1 MKKIKTIIALMV
13 AFAALGVFADDSAP
27 FFLNTAKGTRIAKKT
42 EFISY
47 STEWDNGSSVRV
59 TADGATLKEAVA
71 PASGDVAWD
80 GAKASLGLHTLTHVS
95 GGKTLTAQ
103 FTVLGDDV
111 AVHSGVLK
119 SSEIWDTNKVHL
131 VTGVITVPSGV
142 SLTINSGAVVKFMP
156 GMSLTV
162 VSGGSCTASGAIFTH
177 VNDDTIGGDTLMD
190 EDSTEPKMGEYTIT
204 GNVIDNDATEY
215 RYSPPQTLTSNI
227 SSDTRLRGYRTYI
240 VSNSVTVASGA
251 KLTLQPGTVLKFNS
265 GCSLTV
271 NGTLDAK
278 GTRAAPIIFTSLK
291 DDEHGGDTN
300 GDGDKTYAQPG
311 DWHQI
316 TGSGTVSLNYCQVL
330 WCSQQNN
337 QGGLYPQGGNWTFDN
352 SIIAHCEYD
361 CMRSYGGTFTARNS
375 IFSDSSMGVAP
386 SSGTCKFINCIFYDL
401 TTAVRWGAGSYYNCI
416 FSKIYQDIIDTKF
429 YSSTVGSPFAN
440 CCFYNPEG
448 TGDHAD
454 AKVGKNGN
462 IWGDPLFVDPD
473 NGDFRIS
480 AGSPCVDAGNG
491 DFAPETDYYGQPR
504 MDVKNVTDT
513 GIANAER
520 ICPDIGIYE
529 VPGMVAVP
537 VPDLAVMSVSAP
549 AEAVSGESITVTY
562 VVTNRGKAILT
573 GTIRDIVRF
582 RGVDAALGGQV
593 VAAEA
598 VSQTYSLSVGGAC
611 AEVSATVNVPALKP
625 GNWVVSVM
633 VNAERD
639 IYEGISANNTADAL
653 GETRISSLSFEAG
666 GIQTVSVASHS
677 TAVAA
682 VNGLSAAG
690 GAIVAM
696 LPAGV
701 SFYAAVGYVPSI
713 GQSDVIG
720 TALADGRTALFL
732 PPHQA
737 DELVYVTLVNESGE
751 KVDIQ
756 LEALISSEGLEV
768 SKPSDVEITE
778 KGPNV
783 IASLILPSS
792 IRDGRIY
799 AAYVEYSNTGDKD
812 ADMPIFTVKRTS
824 GNAKFSAS
832 SKGAFSAEAL
842 NLVGLAPSAPRGKLK
857 PGESGRI
864 TFYILT
870 SGTLGVSLDMVTE
883 KSTSV
888 LNGFESIS
896 AYCAGMSAAA
906 TRLCARDGVEP
917 GFTEIL
923 AQALNEKR
931 GVGGAAVSGT
941 LRHLITRMPLSDYMI
956 ALMAT
961 NDNSIVSAVKT
972 DKNGAFS
979 LSTSESGDYALTII
993 GVQNYE
999 TPIYSL
1005 SDADVNGETIYAVPH
1020 SSLSGMAYIDGSLE
1034 PVARVKVTLDNV
1046 ATEKIEDYVVETL
1059 DDGRY
1064 VFNGIVDGDYILS
1077 AYPVQSWCM
1086 VTSTVFTVTNGVSYS
1101 KNICYTEKGV
1111 KVRGIVT
1118 DIDTGLSVT
1127 NVLVALTLE
1136 DGSDP
1141 IGATSD
1147 GDGNFEIEGLPAGK
1161 YTLAVASDRYVLDGL
1176 PTVDISGESDITLPV
1191 SVRTKP
1197 VFSVMRPVGMVSHT
1211 TAFVLLGS
1219 VSSPEWDFDGD
1230 GIVDSKEL
1238 QPTYTYTVAGKYDV
1252 KLSYV
1257 DDNGVRRTCIAA
1269 DGVEVLDKFEN
1280 KLTSNGVVLTAG
1292 CGVTVE
1298 NVSTNSLV
1306 LVGSIAGNYKVGT
1319 VIGME
1324 SGTQG
1329 GFIRKIISIRSVSGN
1344 RYEFEVEPAS
1354 LDDLFDE
1361 YFYSTDFSF
1370 TEAQVAYA
1378 LRASMAKVMTKSV
1391 TAPTGNRH
1399 DIDIGVTIDKFD
1411 PVTIT
1416 IGGSGTSLTHYSDPV
1431 AGSQICYRRNGKK
1444 VEVYSVKNSYVA
1456 KIPISVAVELASR
1469 EKKLKKAKRLFN
1481 WNGCANGPGFW
1492 GPWGLYFSIDC
1503 DYGVEGS
1510 VTAEGAI
1517 SGDFSLTAL
1526 SINEIRREN
1535 DKKETNKVIDRS
1547 FSDAGFS
1554 VKSLS
1559 GTLSAEVD
1567 AYVIVGVYAS
1577 WLKAIGRIGGGVK
1590 VGMTF
1595 GAEQDLAYDFGENIL
1610 DGEFSSTF
1618 RLTSSLYGTIAG
1630 SASLLRVRD
1639 AKKLAGEIPWRL
1651 EWQGSAELGKIGFTT
1666 SGDDLTVNFGCKNP
1680 QMEAA
1685 GFLLGW
1691 LDGIEIGTAGH
1702 VWSFGDMSFGTG
1714 ANVTHKYAE
1723 EGEYT
1728 VRMGAVCAFPSSFL
1742 SLSPFAKTTSA
1753 KVRVYDDRPPEP
1765 QEPTDQGR
1773 QNPKQSCDPNE
1784 MNGPEGVGEQRFV
1797 KPGDWMTYTVYFENK
1812 AEADVPAQEVYVTNP
1827 LSPYLDWST
1836 FEMMDVAFGNQ
1847 VESGLTGKKN
1857 GTITVVQNGTE
1868 DQVQINVALD
1878 QTKGEAKWYLRSWS
1892 PNRSDYNYWPEDGAG
1907 FLPPNNPETHC
1918 GEGHL
1923 TYRIK
1928 LRDDAPAGL
1937 VITNSATI
1945 VFDYNEPITTD
1956 PAWWN
1961 TIAKTV
1967 DVDCDGGLTLDDLVV
1982 GLPFGELSNPE
1993 PREGYIFEGWY
2004 TGKNGTGIRVTAD
2017 TIVTADMIS
2026 LYPHWTCVTYTIR
2039 YLNTKDAEN
2048 TNPGSFTIEDEIAF
2062 APLSDVEGWKFTG
2075 WQPASISRGS
2085 TGAVTVTAQWSEIK
2099 PELGKG
2105 DYRVA
2110 GDELVGTAP
2119 ENAASV
2125 YDGYIYLDNVVMGT
2139 IQAKVSKPKL
2149 NKKLGVTTAKTSVA
2163 IQLTGEKKITLK
2175 GELDLDIGEF
2185 IATDKKSDRTLTL
2198 KFGLDGIYG
2207 TFGKYEIDG
2216 VRNFFSS
2223 KDKDE
2228 KSAAEEILEPYL
2240 GGYSMICDGGILS
2253 VTIAKKGKATVKGT
2267 YNGEKVSAK
2276 AQALIGEEMIC
2287 IPVIY
2292 SKKSVNLAFTIWLPI
2307 DGGNAE
2313 IIGLDGAVIGK
2324 AGTLVNGAKF
2334 NIEGDITE
2342 LIPDAIEVIKG
2353 YAVLPDG
2360 ESVSDSGKKWVVAD
2374 GVKAAK
2380 VTYKKGDP
2388 EPDIAPGKKGQEI
2401 ANASGLKLTYK
2412 SKDGSFTGSFT
2423 VYAIEKNKLKKHKA
2437 TVAGVLIDGI
2447 GYGTATI
2454 KKIGT
2459 WAIAIK

>member
-1 MKKIKTIIALMV
+1 MH
-13 AFAALGVFADDSAP
+13 
-27 FFLNTAKGTRIAKKT
+27 FLNETNRAK
-42 EFISY
+42 E
-47 STEWDNGSSVRV
+47 E
-59 TADGATLKEAVA
+59 
-71 PASGDVAWD
+71 
-80 GAKASLGLHTLTHVS
+80 
-95 GGKTLTAQ
+95 
-103 FTVLGDDV
+103 
-111 AVHSGVLK
+111 
-119 SSEIWDTNKVHL
+119 
-131 VTGVITVPSGV
+131 
-142 SLTINSGAVVKFMP
+142 
-156 GMSLTV
+156 
-162 VSGGSCTASGAIFTH
+162 
-177 VNDDTIGGDTLMD
+177 
-190 EDSTEPKMGEYTIT
+190 
-204 GNVIDNDATEY
+204 
-215 RYSPPQTLTSNI
+215 
-227 SSDTRLRGYRTYI
+227 
-240 VSNSVTVASGA
+240 
-251 KLTLQPGTVLKFNS
+251 
-265 GCSLTV
+265 
-271 NGTLDAK
+271 
-278 GTRAAPIIFTSLK
+278 
-291 DDEHGGDTN
+291 
-300 GDGDKTYAQPG
+300 
-311 DWHQI
+311 
-316 TGSGTVSLNYCQVL
+316 
-330 WCSQQNN
+330 
-337 QGGLYPQGGNWTFDN
+337 
-352 SIIAHCEYD
+352 
-361 CMRSYGGTFTARNS
+361 
-375 IFSDSSMGVAP
+375 
-386 SSGTCKFINCIFYDL
+386 
-401 TTAVRWGAGSYYNCI
+401 
-416 FSKIYQDIIDTKF
+416 
-429 YSSTVGSPFAN
+429 
-440 CCFYNPEG
+440 
-448 TGDHAD
+448 
-454 AKVGKNGN
+454 
-462 IWGDPLFVDPD
+462 
-473 NGDFRIS
+473 
-480 AGSPCVDAGNG
+480 
-491 DFAPETDYYGQPR
+491 
-504 MDVKNVTDT
+504 
-513 GIANAER
+513 
-520 ICPDIGIYE
+520 
-529 VPGMVAVP
+529 
-537 VPDLAVMSVSAP
+537 
-549 AEAVSGESITVTY
+549 AEALKR
-562 VVTNRGKAILT
+562 N
-573 GTIRDIVRF
+573 DIN
-582 RGVDAALGGQV
+582 
-593 VAAEA
+593 E
-598 VSQTYSLSVGGAC
+598 
-611 AEVSATVNVPALKP
+611 
-625 GNWVVSVM
+625 
-633 VNAERD
+633 
-639 IYEGISANNTADAL
+639 
-653 GETRISSLSFEAG
+653 
-666 GIQTVSVASHS
+666 
-677 TAVAA
+677 
-682 VNGLSAAG
+682 
-690 GAIVAM
+690 
-696 LPAGV
+696 
-701 SFYAAVGYVPSI
+701 
-713 GQSDVIG
+713 
-720 TALADGRTALFL
+720 FL
-732 PPHQA
+732 R
-737 DELVYVTLVNESGE
+737 LVNESGE

-783 IASLILPSS
+783 TASLILPSS

-812 ADMPIFTVKRTS
+812 ADMPIFTIRRTS

-896 AYCAGMSAAA
+896 DYCAGMSAAA
-906 TRLCARDGVEP
+906 TRLCVRDGVEP

-931 GVGGAAVSGT
+931 GAGGAAVSGT

-956 ALMAT
+956 ALTAT

-979 LSTSESGDYALTII
+979 LSASESGDYAITII

-1005 SDADVNGETIYAVPH
+1005 TDTDVNGETIYAVPY
-1020 SSLSGMAYIDGSLE
+1020 SSLSGMAYIDGSLD
-1034 PVARVKVTLDNV
+1034 PAARVKVTLDNV

-1101 KNICYTEKGV
+1101 KNICYTEKGI
-1111 KVRGIVT
+1111 KVSGTVT
-1118 DIDTGLSVT
+1118 DIDTGLGVT

-1211 TAFVLLGS
+1211 TAFALLGS

-1230 GIVDSKEL
+1230 GIVDSREL
-1238 QPTYTYTVAGKYDV
+1238 QPTYTYSVAGKYDV

-1257 DDNGVRRTCIAA
+1257 DDKGVRRTCIAA

-1324 SGTQG
+1324 SGTHG

-1378 LRASMAKVMTKSV
+1378 LRASMAKVMTKSA

-1416 IGGSGTSLTHYSDPV
+1416 IGGEGMSLTHYSDPV
-1431 AGSQICYRRNGKK
+1431 AGSQICYKRNGKK

-1481 WNGCANGPGFW
+1481 WNGCANGPAFW

-1503 DYGVEGS
+1503 DYGIEGS
-1510 VTAEGAI
+1510 VTAEGSI
-1517 SGDFSLTAL
+1517 SGEFSLTAL
-1526 SINEIRREN
+1526 SVNEIRRED

-1554 VKSLS
+1554 IKSLS
-1559 GTLSAEVD
+1559 GTLSAEAD

-1680 QMEAA
+1680 EMEAA

-1691 LDGIEIGTAGH
+1691 LDGFEIGTTGQ
-1702 VWSFGDMSFGTG
+1702 VWSFGDMSFGAGENTS
-1714 ANVTHKYAE
+1714 HRYAQ

-1728 VRMGAVCAFPSSFL
+1728 VRMGAVCAFPSGFL

-1836 FEMMDVAFGNQ
+1836 FEMMDAAFGNQ

-1857 GTITVVQNGTE
+1857 GTITVVQTGTE
-1868 DQVQINVALD
+1868 DQVQINVAFD
-1878 QTKGEAKWYLRSWS
+1878 QIKGEAKWYLRSWS
-1892 PNRSDYNYWPEDGAG
+1892 PNRLDYNYWPEDGAG

-1928 LRDDAPAGL
+1928 LRDDVPSGL

-1961 TIAKTV
+1961 TVAKTV
-1967 DVDCDGGLTLDDLVV
+1967 DVDCGEGLILDDLVV
-1982 GLPFGELSNPE
+1982 GLPIGELSDPE
-1993 PREGYIFEGWY
+1993 PRIGYVFVGWY

-2017 TIVTADMIS
+2017 TIVTADMTS
-2026 LYPHWTCVTYTIR
+2026 LYAHWTKSTPEPTPTPVP
-2039 YLNTKDAEN
+2039 
-2048 TNPGSFTIEDEIAF
+2048 NPS
-2062 APLSDVEGWKFTG
+2062 
-2075 WQPASISRGS
+2075 
-2085 TGAVTVTAQWSEIK
+2085 K
-2099 PELGKG
+2099 PELGNG
-2105 DYRVA
+2105 NYDVA
-2110 GDELVGTAP
+2110 GDELAGTVP
-2119 ENAASV
+2119 EKAASV
-2125 YDGYIYLDNVVMGT
+2125 YDGYLYLDNVVMGT

-2175 GELDLDIGEF
+2175 DELDLDIGEF
-2185 IATDKKSDRTLTL
+2185 IATDKKSDRTLIL
-2198 KFGLDGIYG
+2198 KLGLDGISG
-2207 TFGKYEIDG
+2207 TFGEYDIDG
-2216 VRNFFSS
+2216 ARNFFDS
-2223 KDKDE
+2223 KDKGE

-2253 VTIAKKGKATVKGT
+2253 ISIAKKGKVTVKGT
-2267 YNGEKVSAK
+2267 YNDAKVSAK

-2292 SKKSVNLAFTIWLPI
+2292 SKKSVNVAFTIWLPI

-2313 IIGLDGAVIGK
+2313 IIGLDDAVIGK
-2324 AGTLVNGAKF
+2324 AGTLKNGAQF
-2334 NIEGDITE
+2334 IIDGDIGASIETE
-2342 LIPDAIEVIKG
+2342 DERTLEL
-2353 YAVLPDG
+2353 LPNG
-2360 ESVSDSGKKWVVAD
+2360 EIVTVSGSKWLVAD
-2374 GVKAAK
+2374 GIKPAK
-2380 VTYKKGDP
+2380 VAYKKG
-2388 EPDIAPGKKGQEI
+2388 EFTITEGRKGAGI
-2401 ANASGLKLTYK
+2401 ANPSGLKLTYK
-2412 SKDGSFTGSFT
+2412 SKDGSFKGSFT
-2423 VYAIEKNKLKKHKA
+2423 AYGIVKGKLKKHKA
-2437 TVAGVLIDGI
+2437 SVEGVLVNGV
-2447 GYGTATI
+2447 GYGTITI
-2454 KKIGT
+2454 KRIGT
-2459 WAIAIK
+2459 WAVTIE

>member
-42 EFISY
+42 ELISY
-47 STEWDNGSSVRV
+47 STDWDKGSSVRV

-111 AVHSGVLK
+111 AVHSGVIAVN
-119 SSEIWDTNKVHL
+119 EIWDTNKIHL
-131 VTGVITVPSGV
+131 VTGAVTVPSGV

-177 VNDDTIGGDTLMD
+177 VNDDTVGGDTLMD
-190 EDSTEPKMGEYTIT
+190 DDSTEPKMGEYTIA
-204 GNVIDNDATEY
+204 GNVIDDDATEY
-215 RYSPPQTLTSNI
+215 RYLPPQTLTSYI

-300 GDGDKTYAQPG
+300 GDGEKTYAQGG
-311 DWHQI
+311 DWYQI
-316 TGSGTVSLNYCQVL
+316 RVSGTADFNYCHVL
-330 WCSQQNN
+330 YNSSTENY
-337 QGGLYPQGGNWTFDN
+337 GGVEAYGGTINFDN
-352 SIIAHCEYD
+352 SEIAHTKYECVNAH
-361 CMRSYGGTFTARNS
+361 SSGNFTARNS
-375 IFSDSSMGVAP
+375 VFRDSSLGFGYYG
-386 SSGTCKFINCIFYDL
+386 SGRVK
-401 TTAVRWGAGSYYNCI
+401 AYNCI
-416 FSKIYQDIIDTKF
+416 FSDLSVAIRQSGKTL
-429 YSSTVGSPFAN
+429 AN
-440 CCFYNPEG
+440 CVFYRCLAF
-448 TGDHAD
+448 TDQSGDRSSFSNCVFFNDSGYGAQSYT
-454 AKVGKNGN
+454 KCGSNGN
-462 IWGDPLFVDPD
+462 IWGDPKFVDAD

-480 AGSPCVDAGNG
+480 ADSPCIDAGDG
-491 DFAPETDYYGQPR
+491 SVAPEADYYGQPR

-513 GIANAER
+513 GVANSEG

-529 VPGMVAVP
+529 VPGMAAVP

-639 IYEGISANNTADAL
+639 IYEGVLVNNTADAL

-677 TAVAA
+677 TAVTA
-682 VNGLSAAG
+682 VNGLPATG

-751 KVDIQ
+751 KVDVQ
-756 LEALISSEGLEV
+756 LETLISSEGLEV

-778 KGPNV
+778 NGPNV
-783 IASLILPSS
+783 TASLILPSS

-812 ADMPIFTVKRTS
+812 ADMPIFTVRRTS

-896 AYCAGMSAAA
+896 DYCAGMSAAA
-906 TRLCARDGVEP
+906 TRLCVRDGVEP

-931 GVGGAAVSGT
+931 GAGGAAVSGT

-956 ALMAT
+956 ALTAT

-979 LSTSESGDYALTII
+979 LSTSESGDYAITII

-1005 SDADVNGETIYAVPH
+1005 TDTDVNGETIYAVPH
-1020 SSLSGMAYIDGSLE
+1020 SSLSGMAYIDASLE
-1034 PVARVKVTLDNV
+1034 PAARVKVTLDNV

-1101 KNICYTEKGV
+1101 KNICYTEKGI
-1111 KVRGIVT
+1111 KVSGTVT

-1147 GDGNFEIEGLPAGK
+1147 GDGNFEIEGLPDGK
-1161 YTLAVASDRYVLDGL
+1161 YTLAIASDRYVLDGL

-1211 TAFVLLGS
+1211 TAFALLGS

-1230 GIVDSKEL
+1230 GIVDSREL

-1324 SGTQG
+1324 SGTHG

-1378 LRASMAKVMTKSV
+1378 LRASMAKVMTKSA

-1416 IGGSGTSLTHYSDPV
+1416 IGGDGMSLTHYSDPV
-1431 AGSQICYRRNGKK
+1431 AGSQICYKRNGKK

-1481 WNGCANGPGFW
+1481 WNGCANGPAFW

-1503 DYGVEGS
+1503 DYGIEGS
-1510 VTAEGAI
+1510 VTAEGSI
-1517 SGDFSLTAL
+1517 SGEFSLTAL
-1526 SINEIRREN
+1526 SVNEIRRED

-1554 VKSLS
+1554 IKSLS
-1559 GTLSAEVD
+1559 GTLSAEAD

-1577 WLKAIGRIGGGVK
+1577 WLKVIGRIGGGVK

-1595 GAEQDLAYDFGENIL
+1595 GVEQDLAYDFGENIL

-1651 EWQGSAELGKIGFTT
+1651 EWQGNAELGKIGFTT

-1680 QMEAA
+1680 EMEAD

-1691 LDGIEIGTAGH
+1691 LDGFEIGTTGQ
-1702 VWSFGDMSFGTG
+1702 VWSFGDMSFGAG
-1714 ANVTHKYAE
+1714 ANATHRYAQ

-1728 VRMGAVCAFPSSFL
+1728 VRMGAVCAFPLGFL
-1742 SLSPFAKTTSA
+1742 SFSPFAKTTSA

-1773 QNPKQSCDPNE
+1773 QNPKQSWDPNE
-1784 MNGPEGVGEQRFV
+1784 INGPEGVGEQRFI

-1868 DQVQINVALD
+1868 DQVQINVAFD
-1878 QTKGEAKWYLRSWS
+1878 QIKGEAKWYLRSWS
-1892 PNRSDYNYWPEDGAG
+1892 PNRLDYNYWPEDGAG
-1907 FLPPNNPETHC
+1907 FLPPNDDTHR

-1928 LRDDAPAGL
+1928 LREDAPDG
-1937 VITNSATI
+1937 VVVTNSASI
-1945 VFDYNEPITTD
+1945 VFDYNEPIETD

-1961 TIAKTV
+1961 TVSRTPPTVELKIDLSKTEKGKGEWGNV
-1967 DVDCDGGLTLDDLVV
+1967 RLLTNSIPLKAAVA
-1982 GLPFGELSNPE
+1982 GS
-1993 PREGYIFEGWY
+1993 I
-2004 TGKNGTGIRVTAD
+2004 T
-2017 TIVTADMIS
+2017 
-2026 LYPHWTCVTYTIR
+2026 TYTVNGGANVD
-2039 YLNTKDAEN
+2039 LTFVPN
-2048 TNPGSFTIEDEIAF
+2048 
-2062 APLSDVEGWKFTG
+2062 EGF
-2075 WQPASISRGS
+2075 R
-2085 TGAVTVTAQWSEIK
+2085 
-2099 PELGKG
+2099 
-2105 DYRVA
+2105 
-2110 GDELVGTAP
+2110 
-2119 ENAASV
+2119 
-2125 YDGYIYLDNVVMGT
+2125 
-2139 IQAKVSKPKL
+2139 
-2149 NKKLGVTTAKTSVA
+2149 
-2163 IQLTGEKKITLK
+2163 
-2175 GELDLDIGEF
+2175 
-2185 IATDKKSDRTLTL
+2185 
-2198 KFGLDGIYG
+2198 IYG
-2207 TFGKYEIDG
+2207 TQAGSGAFTSITNYTFVAMTNCTYSATFQPAPKTSLAWKYAKNKNGWFCAQIAFPGFEGYAEAFENPRFLFADRVNSQNARTSYLVDTSTVID
-2216 VRNFFSS
+2216 
-2223 KDKDE
+2223 
-2228 KSAAEEILEPYL
+2228 P
-2240 GGYSMICDGGILS
+2240 LS
-2253 VTIAKKGKATVKGT
+2253 TTEAYGNTIYRKVALP
-2267 YNGEKVSAK
+2267 VSAF
-2276 AQALIGEEMIC
+2276 
-2287 IPVIY
+2287 
-2292 SKKSVNLAFTIWLPI
+2292 N
-2307 DGGNAE
+2307 
-2313 IIGLDGAVIGK
+2313 GK
-2324 AGTLVNGAKF
+2324 VNGAKVVFGVSDATMSSTVDSVPAGERTIALRVVNRNINSVELLDNVIGYFAWDCCGETFYQPLGGKQSPGVILRKPLSIRTLNNASAFGIDASAVAPEYVNCRFTSF
-2334 NIEGDITE
+2334 NIANGKFIGTFEVVAESDEGTKAAVKEISSSVDTLLLGSESPAGPFEPIGDEVKDITFDVDNAPFTFKGTLPQKYKFFRLNLNIEE
-2342 LIPDAIEVIKG
+2342 L
-2353 YAVLPDG
+2353 
-2360 ESVSDSGKKWVVAD
+2360 
-2374 GVKAAK
+2374 
-2380 VTYKKGDP
+2380 YK
-2388 EPDIAPGKKGQEI
+2388 
-2401 ANASGLKLTYK
+2401 
-2412 SKDGSFTGSFT
+2412 
-2423 VYAIEKNKLKKHKA
+2423 
-2437 TVAGVLIDGI
+2437 
-2447 GYGTATI
+2447 
-2454 KKIGT
+2454 
-2459 WAIAIK
+2459 